1 VAAPGRTRRK
11 LTGWIVGAIVVV
23 LLIVVGGPF
32 VYFHF
37 IQSDPP
43 PPLTITDATTTPTSG
58 GAGAASSVKAPL
70 AGTWKVGNGS
80 VVRYRI
86 KETVFGQSGTAVGTT
101 NSVTG
106 TMTIAGTK
114 VTAASFTVDM
124 TTFQSDS
131 GQRDGQF
138 QGRIMDTADFP
149 TATFQ
154 LTSPIELA
162 PVPADGVAKSYPA
175 TGKLTIHGTTN
186 TVTFDLETKRTGN
199 TIAVQGS
206 HDITFSD
213 YGIDN
218 PSGGPASVGDSGTLE
233 FLLQFTPAA

>member
-11 LTGWIVGAIVVV
+11 LTRGIVGAIVVV

-43 PPLTITDATTTPTSG
+43 PPLTISDATTPTTA
-58 GAGAASSVKAPL
+58 AGAARAPL
-70 AGTWKVGNGS
+70 AGTWKVASGS
-80 VVRYRI
+80 TVRYRI
-86 KETVFGQSGTAVGTT
+86 KETVFGQSGTAVGSTD
-101 NSVTG
+101 SVSG
-106 TMTIAGTK
+106 TMTIAGTN
-114 VTAASFTVDM
+114 VSTASFSVDM

-149 TATFQ
+149 TATFT

-162 PVPADGVAKSYPA
+162 PVPGDGVAKTYPA
-175 TGKLTIHGTTN
+175 TGKLTIHGTTK
-186 TVTFDLETKRTGN
+186 TVTLDLVTKRTGN
-199 TIAVQGS
+199 AIVVQGS
-206 HDITFSD
+206 EPITFSD
-213 YGIDN
+213 YNIDN

-233 FLLQFTPAA
+233 FLLQFAPAAI

>member
-1 VAAPGRTRRK
+1 VAAPSRTGRK
-11 LTGWIVGAIVVV
+11 LTRWIVGGIVVV
-23 LLIVVGGPF
+23 LLVVIGGPF

-43 PPLTITDATTTPTSG
+43 PPPTVADVTTPTTKPG
-58 GAGAASSVKAPL
+58 TAAAPL
-70 AGTWKVGNGS
+70 AGSWKVANGS
-80 VVRYRI
+80 FVQYRI
-86 KETVFGQSGTAVGTT
+86 KETVFGQSGTAVGKT

-106 TMTIAGTK
+106 AMTIAGTK
-114 VTAASFTVDM
+114 VTTASFTVDM

-149 TATFQ
+149 TAKFE

-162 PVPADGVAKSYPA
+162 PVPADGVAKTYAA
-175 TGKLTIHGTTN
+175 TGKLTMHGTTN
-186 TVTFDLETKRTGN
+186 NVTLNLESKRAGS
-199 TIAVQGS
+199 TIAVSGS
-206 HDITFSD
+206 QPITFSD
-213 YGIDN
+213 YNIDN

-233 FLLQFTPAA
+233 FLLQFTRANAT

>member
-1 VAAPGRTRRK
+1 LAAPGRTRRR
-11 LTGWIVGAIVVV
+11 LTRGIVGAIVVV

-37 IQSDPP
+37 LQSDPP
-43 PPLTITDATTTPTSG
+43 PPLTINDATVPTTA
-58 GAGAASSVKAPL
+58 AGATRAPL
-70 AGTWKVGNGS
+70 AGTWKVADGS

-86 KETVFGQSGTAVGTT
+86 KESLLGQSGTAVGTT

-124 TTFQSDS
+124 TTFHSDKS
-131 GQRDGQF
+131 QRDGQF
-138 QGRIMDTADFP
+138 QGRIMDTAAFP
-149 TATFQ
+149 TATFA
-154 LTSPIELA
+154 LSKPIELA
-162 PVPADGVAKSYPA
+162 PVPVEGAAKTYPA

-186 TVTFDLETKRTGN
+186 DVTFALDTKHTGN
-199 TIAVQGS
+199 SIAVSGS
-206 HDITFSD
+206 HLITFSD
-213 YGIDN
+213 YNIDN

-233 FLLQFTPAA
+233 FLLVFTPAT

>member
-11 LTGWIVGAIVVV
+11 LTRWIVGAIVVV
-23 LLIVVGGPF
+23 LLVVVGGPF

-43 PPLTITDATTTPTSG
+43 PPLTINDATTTPTSA
-58 GAGAASSVKAPL
+58 GAGASAAKAPL
-70 AGTWKVGNGS
+70 AGTWKVTNGS

-86 KETVFGQSGTAVGTT
+86 KETVFGQSGTAVGST
-101 NSVTG
+101 NGVTG
-106 TMTIAGTK
+106 SMTVSGTK
-114 VTAASFTVDM
+114 LTKASFTVDM

-138 QGRIMDTADFP
+138 QGRIMDTAEFP
-149 TATFQ
+149 TATFE
-154 LTSPIELA
+154 LTSAIELA
-162 PVPADGVAKSYPA
+162 PVPADGVAKTYSA

-186 TVTFDLETKRTGN
+186 TVTFDLDTKRTGN

-213 YGIDN
+213 YNIDN

-233 FLLQFTPAA
+233 FLLQFTPAT